1 MSIGGDLKHKIIMR
15 VTPTGGSAITALR
28 AKFAKAGIEPK
39 ERKFTFTIDSRERDR
54 YGAGSPASDLGARIR
69 PIEQPSKRK
78 GGSRQ
83 GRGNWR
89 ASGHKFEPKFPFV
102 CKYCGKP
109 GLAKMET
116 REFCDNGGLCYRRF
130 GSVREKAGKA

>member
-1 MSIGGDLKHKIIMR
+1 MTKAKIIMR
-15 VTPTGGSAITALR
+15 VTPTRQSAITALR
-28 AKFAKAGIEPK
+28 AKFAKAGIVPK
-39 ERKFTFTIDSRERDR
+39 KRKFTFSIDSIRDR
-54 YGAGSPASDLGARIR
+54 YGRGSPASDLGAKIR

-78 GGSRQ
+78 AGNRQ

-102 CKYCGKP
+102 CKYCAKP